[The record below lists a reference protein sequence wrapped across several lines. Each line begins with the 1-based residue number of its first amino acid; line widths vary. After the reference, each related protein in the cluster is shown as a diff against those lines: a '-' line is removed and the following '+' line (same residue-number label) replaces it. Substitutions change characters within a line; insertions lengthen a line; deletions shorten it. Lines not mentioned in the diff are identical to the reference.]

1 MKEPISRLG
10 DLINLNIFQN
20 VNDAVMVFNADYRI
34 IAVNPAFETLTG
46 YMASEVIG
54 SSPQLLQPNQDKAAY
69 LQQVQKWVETQGYWA
84 GPLWQRH
91 KNGTVF
97 TSEYRIQ
104 QVQDPASMSFCYVVI
119 ISLQTNQMRF
129 YDPLTS
135 LANSELLQELLQRQ
149 LNILTRAQFEQA
161 KYQHGS
167 AGQHLACAML
177 DVRGL
182 ALVNQR
188 YGYAVGDQIL
198 MQIVQRLGETIREA
212 DIIGRWTQGR
222 FVVLLPAFRTLVKA
236 RELLCRISSEINGEY
251 EVDNQTIAVR
261 CLIGV
266 SLAPDDS
273 WDGQLLL
280 SQAEK
285 AILAIK
291 NSMAPTVIQFYQ
303 DICESRS
310 TES

>member
-46 YMASEVIG
+46 YTASEVIG
-54 SSPQLLQPNQDKAAY
+54 GSPQLLQPNQDKTAY
-69 LQQVQKWVETQGYWA
+69 LQQVQKCVETQGYWT

-91 KNGTVF
+91 KNGRVF
-97 TSEYRIQ
+97 TSQYRIQ

-119 ISLQTNQMRF
+119 ISLQTDQMRF

-135 LANSELLQELLQRQ
+135 LASSELLQELLQRQ
-149 LNILTRAQFEQA
+149 LSVVTRTQFEQA
-161 KYQHGS
+161 KYQHGA
-167 AGQHLACAML
+167 AGKHLACAMFDL
-177 DVRGL
+177 RGL
-182 ALVNQR
+182 AVINQT

-198 MQIVQRLGETIREA
+198 MQVVQRISATIRET
-212 DIIGRWTQGR
+212 DIVGRWKQGG
-222 FVVLLPAFRTLVKA
+222 FVVLLPAFQALTNA
-236 RELLCRISSEINGEY
+236 RELLYRLSREINGEY
-251 EVDNQTIAVR
+251 QLDNQVITVQ

-266 SLAPDDS
+266 SLAPDDAL
-273 WDGQLLL
+273 DGQLLL
-280 SQAEK
+280 AQAEK
-285 AILAIK
+285 AIFAIK
-291 NSMAPTVIQFYQ
+291 NSMTSTVIQFYQ